1 MTSKFKVND
10 IVRVKP
16 YDVLTSELTLDNI
29 FPTWMGKSMECQCG
43 KEFVIADVNE
53 SGGRFYYSLAKIGT
67 YNYISWAWAECLL
80 ESADQDAQIEITM
93 SLDELI

>member
-16 YDVLTSELTLDNI
+16 YDVLTSELILRNI
-29 FPTWMGKSMECQCG
+29 FPGWGKSMEYQCG
-43 KEFVIADVNE
+43 KEFLIAEVKEDR
-53 SGGRFYYSLAKIGT
+53 GRFYYMLAEIET
-67 YNYISWAWAECLL
+67 YDLISWCWAECLL
-80 ESADQDAQIEITM
+80 EPAYQDTQIEITM

>member
-16 YDVLTSELTLDNI
+16 YDVLTSELTLGTI
-29 FPTWMGKSMECQCG
+29 FPSWMGKSMECQCG
-43 KEFVIADVNE
+43 KEFLIAEAKGDR
-53 SGGRFYYSLAKIGT
+53 GRFYYMLAEIET
-67 YNYISWAWAECLL
+67 HDLIRWCWAECLL
-80 ESADQDAQIEITM
+80 EPAYQDTQIEITM

>member
-10 IVRVKP
+10 IVRIKP

-43 KEFVIADVNE
+43 KEFLIAEVKE
-53 SGGRFYYSLAKIGT
+53 AGHRFYYMLAEIETHGR
-67 YNYISWAWAECLL
+67 IRWCWAECLL
-80 ESADQDAQIEITM
+80 EPADQDAQIAITM

>member
-1 MTSKFKVND
+1 MASKYKVND

-29 FPTWMGKSMECQCG
+29 FPSWMGKSMECQCG
-43 KEFVIADVNE
+43 KEFLIAEAKE
-53 SGGRFYYSLAKIGT
+53 SGGSPYYTLVEIET
-67 YNYISWAWAECLL
+67 HDLIRWCWAECLL
-80 ESADQDAQIEITM
+80 EPACQDVQIKITM

>member
-10 IVRVKP
+10 IVKVKP

-67 YNYISWAWAECLL
+67 YNYIRWAWAECLL
-80 ESADQDAQIEITM
+80 EPADQDAQIEITM